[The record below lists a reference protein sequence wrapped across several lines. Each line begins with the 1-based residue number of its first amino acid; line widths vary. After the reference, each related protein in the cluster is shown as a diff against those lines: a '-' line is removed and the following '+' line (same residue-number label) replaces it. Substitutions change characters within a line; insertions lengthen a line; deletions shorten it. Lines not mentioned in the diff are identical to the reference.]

1 MDKSVVAQHVLNLQ
15 SDSEL
20 LLLSLTRT
28 TYENHIRW
36 CRNRDEGLELVSNI
50 HLLTRLQLL
59 PGGSPDGERQ
69 LDTHYDET
77 L

>member
-1 MDKSVVAQHVLNLQ
+1 VDKSVVAQHALNLQ
-15 SDSEL
+15 SDSVL
-20 LLLSLTRT
+20 LLLSR

-36 CRNRDEGLELVSNI
+36 CRNRAEGLELVSNI